1 MPTNIKASLN
11 ASLHEV
17 YTRKFWKEFAIMTIG
32 MLITAIAV
40 YYFLVPSKLIVGTTS
55 GLAIVVSNVLSMLG
69 VSAKVSVCLTVI
81 NALLLLIAFFLIDG
95 EFGIKTVY
103 ASLVLGPLM
112 DLLDWIYPY
121 TRFLVEPGQTSVMGD
136 IWFDLCCFVLLL
148 SAAQAVLF
156 SINGSTGGLDIVA
169 KIVNKYMRMDIGSAV
184 AISGAIVSCT
194 AFAINPFRMV
204 VIGLIGTWL
213 NGVVIDYFTAGLGRR
228 KRVCIVTMNPE
239 PIRNFIIHELVRGCS
254 IYDVKGGY
262 AMESHTEIQSML
274 TQNEF
279 GDLMEF
285 IKNNKIE
292 AFITASNVS
301 EVYGLWF
308 TRSYKKQ
315 IKSHHSPHKDI
326 VDGNR

>member
-1 MPTNIKASLN
+1 MPATIKAAINSI
-11 ASLHEV
+11 HEIK
-17 YTRKFWKEFAIMTIG
+17 TKRFWKEFGIMTIG

-55 GLAIVVSNVLSMLG
+55 GLAIVVSNVLTALG
-69 VSAKVSVCLTVI
+69 LPAKVSVCLTVI
-81 NALLLLIAFFLIDG
+81 NVILLVIAFFLIDG

-112 DLLDWIYPY
+112 DVLDWIYPY
-121 TRFLVEPGQTSVMGD
+121 TNFLVEAGQTSVMGD

-169 KIVNKYMRMDIGSAV
+169 KIVNKYARIDIGSAV
-184 AISGAIVSCT
+184 ALSGAIVSCT
-194 AFAINPFRMV
+194 AFAINPFKTV
-204 VIGLIGTWL
+204 IIGLIGTWL
-213 NGVVIDYFTAGLGRR
+213 NGVVIDYFTAGLSRR
-228 KRVCIVTMNPE
+228 KRVCIITMNPE
-239 PIRNFIIHELVRGCS
+239 PIRQFIIHDLVRGCS
-254 IYDVKGGY
+254 LYDVRGGY
-262 AMESHTEIQSML
+262 AKEPHTEIQSLL
-274 TQNEF
+274 TQSEF

-285 IKNNKIE
+285 IKDNNIE

-308 TRSYKKQ
+308 SNSYKKQ
-315 IKSHHSPHKDI
+315 VRSHHHAPTETGEQHD
-326 VDGNR
+326 

>member
-1 MPTNIKASLN
+1 
-11 ASLHEV
+11 
-17 YTRKFWKEFAIMTIG
+17 MTIG

-55 GLAIVVSNVLSMLG
+55 GLAIVVSNVLTALG
-69 VSAKVSVCLTVI
+69 LPAKVSVCLTVI
-81 NALLLLIAFFLIDG
+81 NVILLVIAFFLIDG

-112 DLLDWIYPY
+112 DVLDWIYPY
-121 TRFLVEPGQTSVMGD
+121 TNFLVEAGQTSVMGD

-169 KIVNKYMRMDIGSAV
+169 KIVNKYARIDIGSAV
-184 AISGAIVSCT
+184 ALSGAIVSCT
-194 AFAINPFRMV
+194 AFAINPFKTV
-204 VIGLIGTWL
+204 IIGLIGTWL
-213 NGVVIDYFTAGLGRR
+213 NGVVIDYFTAGLNRR
-228 KRVCIVTMNPE
+228 KRVCIITMNPE
-239 PIRNFIIHELVRGCS
+239 PIRQFIIHDLVRGCS
-254 IYDVKGGY
+254 LYDVRGGY
-262 AMESHTEIQSML
+262 AKEPHTEIQSLL
-274 TQNEF
+274 TQSEF

-285 IKNNKIE
+285 IKDNNIE

-308 TRSYKKQ
+308 SNSYKKQ
-315 IKSHHSPHKDI
+315 VRSHHHAPTETEEQHD
-326 VDGNR
+326 

>member
-1 MPTNIKASLN
+1 MPATIKAAINSI
-11 ASLHEV
+11 HEIK
-17 YTRKFWKEFAIMTIG
+17 TKRFWKEFGIMTIG

-55 GLAIVVSNVLSMLG
+55 GLAIVVSNVLTALG
-69 VSAKVSVCLTVI
+69 LPAKVSVCLTVI
-81 NALLLLIAFFLIDG
+81 NVILLVVAFFLIDG

-112 DLLDWIYPY
+112 DVLDWIYPY
-121 TRFLVEPGQTSVMGD
+121 TKFLVEAGQTSVMGD

-169 KIVNKYMRMDIGSAV
+169 KIVNKYARIDIGSAV
-184 AISGAIVSCT
+184 ALSGAIVSCT
-194 AFAINPFRMV
+194 AFAINPFKTV
-204 VIGLIGTWL
+204 IIGLIGTWL
-213 NGVVIDYFTAGLGRR
+213 NGVVIDYFTAGLSRR
-228 KRVCIVTMNPE
+228 KRVCIITMNPE
-239 PIRNFIIHELVRGCS
+239 PIRQFIIHDLVRGCS
-254 IYDVKGGY
+254 LYDVRGGY
-262 AMESHTEIQSML
+262 AKEPHTEIQSLL
-274 TQNEF
+274 TQSEF

-285 IKNNKIE
+285 IKDNNIE

-308 TRSYKKQ
+308 SNSYKKQ
-315 IKSHHSPHKDI
+315 VRSHHHAPTETETQHD
-326 VDGNR
+326 